1 MKYWIAVA
9 CAAHVRLGR
18 GQGFMQ
24 VNHGKLAPLKRIK
37 PNDGVVYYSPSEQMG
52 GSDKLQ
58 SFVAIG
64 RVQNREPYLND
75 MGGGFVPHRRDV
87 AWLDAHEAPIRS
99 LLPELSFSAGN
110 ANWGYQLR
118 FGLFEMTEHDWH
130 LIARAMQA
138 TDLAVEALPVSTSQQ
153 VSLF

>member
-37 PNDGVVYYSPSEQMG
+37 PRDGVVYYSPTEHMG

-64 RVQNREPYLND
+64 QVQEREPYLHN

-87 AWLDAHEAPIRS
+87 TWFTAQETSIRP
-99 LLPELSFSAGN
+99 LLSELSFSAGN

-118 FGLFEMTEHDWH
+118 FGLFEITEQDWG
-130 LIARAMQA
+130 LITRAMQA
-138 TDLAVEALPVSTSQQ
+138 DAISVTAASSQIAQ

>member
-37 PNDGVVYYSPSEQMG
+37 PQDGVVYYSPTEHMG

-64 RVQNREPYLND
+64 RVQDREPYLHD
-75 MGGGFVPHRRDV
+75 MGAGFVPHRRDV
-87 AWLDAHEAPIRS
+87 MWFSAQETPIRA

-118 FGLFEMTEHDWH
+118 FGLFEITEQDW
-130 LIARAMQA
+130 LFIVTAMQA
-138 TDLAVEALPVSTSQQ
+138 DAISVCVASNDIAQ